1 MKITFLGTG
10 NAWGLNELSQ
20 DALSQAVLASTD
32 PRDKRLRTSLYLEID
47 SQKILV
53 DCGPDFSHQRRK
65 YGVASI
71 DTLLI
76 THPHP
81 DHIGGLDDLTPYK
94 RARTEWT
101 PIPAYAHPDAW
112 KDIKESRGFDYLI
125 GNKNDGKVLEQKD
138 IESGREESIGNVVI
152 TPFKTFHG
160 QFAPGSVGYIFDIKG
175 KRIVYTSDF
184 GYIENGE
191 ERIIEKLIN
200 ILIIEANWFNEPEKN
215 PWGHMS
221 FQRAIEFIK
230 RWNPSEVYFVHFGDE
245 DQIPNDPW
253 NVLPSKWKPK
263 KPLPYDVPKTHQ
275 EWDISIRAAFSK
287 DTALKKYCSQKD
299 IVAYDGLTIT
309 K

>member
-10 NAWGLNELSQ
+10 NAWGLNELSP
-20 DALSQAVLASTD
+20 DVLSQAVSASTD
-32 PRDKRLRTSLYLEID
+32 IRDRRLRTSLYLEID
-47 SQKILV
+47 SQNILV
-53 DCGPDFSHQRRK
+53 DCGPDFSQQRRK
-65 YGVASI
+65 YEVKSI
-71 DTLLI
+71 DALLI

-94 RARTEWT
+94 RANTDWK

-112 KDIKESRGFDYLI
+112 KAIKEGRGFGYLV
-125 GNKNDGKVLEQKD
+125 GTQQEGKVLEERT
-138 IESGREESIGNVVI
+138 IESGTAFSIGEVTV

-160 QFAPGSVGYIFDIKG
+160 QFAPGSVGYIFDCEG

-184 GYIENGE
+184 SYVEDGE
-191 ERIIEKLIN
+191 KRITEKPID
-200 ILIIEANWFNEPEKN
+200 ILIIEANWFNEPKKN

-230 RWNPSEVYFVHFGDE
+230 KWNPSEVYFVHFGDE

-253 NVLPSKWKPK
+253 NVLPSKWNPK
-263 KPLPYDVPKTHQ
+263 EPLPYDVPKTHQ
-275 EWDISIRAAFSK
+275 EWDRSVRAVFSNGI
-287 DTALKKYCSQKD
+287 TLKKYCRQKD
-299 IVAYDGLTIT
+299 IVSYDGLAIT